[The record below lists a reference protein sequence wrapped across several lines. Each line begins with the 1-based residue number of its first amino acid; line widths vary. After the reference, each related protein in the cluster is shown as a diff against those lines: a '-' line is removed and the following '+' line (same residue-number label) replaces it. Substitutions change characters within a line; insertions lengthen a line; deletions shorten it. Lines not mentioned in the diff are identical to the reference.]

1 MRRRSAPAILL
12 GLSLGLVAALA
23 AVPAA
28 AQSTIKQPGQRSHY
42 SFEAEPHLLLGW
54 ADPPGWHRGDGFGVG
69 FRGTVELVR
78 NGFVKTINNS
88 VGISFGLDWVRYPRD
103 YRGGICT
110 DFASAPNGTRV
121 CTEVDG
127 GSGRNYYYLPVAMQW
142 NFWLA
147 RRWSVFAEPG
157 ILPYFHGGHVHFS
170 PISLYAGGRFQFSD
184 QVALT
189 LRIGYPTLSLGVSF
203 FL

>member
-1 MRRRSAPAILL
+1 LL
-12 GLSLGLVAALA
+12 GLSLSLA
-23 AVPAA
+23 AAVASVPAV

-42 SFEAEPHLLLGW
+42 SFEAEPHFLFG
-54 ADPPGWHRGDGFGVG
+54 AIDPPGCPRGDGFGAG

-88 VGISFGLDWVRYPRD
+88 VGISFGFDWVRYPYD
-103 YRGGICT
+103 YYRGGICT
-110 DFASAPNGTRV
+110 DFTGAPNGTLV

-127 GSGRNYYYLPVAMQW
+127 GSSGRNYYYLPVAMQW

-157 ILPYFHGGHVHFS
+157 VLPYFHDGHLHFS

-184 QVALT
+184 QVALI